1 MDIVKKPFGKTSDG
15 KSVDLFILSNADIQ
29 IGILSLG
36 GIINFLKVPDKN
48 GHPVDIVLGYD
59 TVEEYERNSGH
70 FGAIIG
76 RCANRIAKGRFVLG
90 GREYNLYCN
99 NNGNHLHGGRI
110 GFDSMVWQPQVS
122 NDKLILSLTSP
133 DGQEGYPGTLN
144 VSVTHSLSD
153 DGVFTWDCCAKSDK
167 DTLCNL
173 TNHTYF
179 NLSGHNS
186 GSVLNQMLQI
196 ESDAFTESDSELIP
210 TGSILP
216 VDGTPMDFRTAHAIG
231 ERINSD
237 YTALNLAGGYDH
249 NYAIRGKT
257 GTLRKAAFAY
267 DTQSGISI
275 SLSTTLP
282 GVQFYTGNFITE
294 VGGKEN
300 AVYRKNSGFCLETQ
314 FFPDAINHPNFE
326 QPILKAGDTYRH
338 TTSLKF
344 GSEK

>member
-1 MDIVKKPFGKTSDG
+1 M
-15 KSVDLFILSNADIQ
+15 
-29 IGILSLG
+29 
-36 GIINFLKVPDKN
+36 N
-48 GHPVDIVLGYD
+48 GS
-59 TVEEYERNSGH
+59 EYM
-70 FGAIIG
+70 
-76 RCANRIAKGRFVLG
+76 
-90 GREYNLYCN
+90 LYCN
-99 NNGNHLHGGRI
+99 NNGNHLHGGRF
-110 GFDSMVWQPQVS
+110 GFDSMVWQPEIS

-133 DGQEGYPGTLN
+133 DGQEGYPGTLD

-153 DGVFTWDCCAKSDK
+153 DGVFTWEYRAKSDK

-186 GSVLNQMLQI
+186 GSVLNQMIQI

-210 TGSILP
+210 TGNILP
-216 VDGTPMDFRTAHAIG
+216 VDGTPMDFSTPHAIG
-231 ERINSD
+231 ERISSD
-237 YTALNLAGGYDH
+237 YAALNLAGGYDH
-249 NYAIRGKT
+249 NYAIRGNT

-267 DTQSGISI
+267 DLQSGISLN
-275 SLSTTLP
+275 LSTTLP

-294 VGGKEN
+294 VLGKEK

-326 QPILKAGDTYRH
+326 QPILKANETFSH

-344 GSEK
+344 SVEK